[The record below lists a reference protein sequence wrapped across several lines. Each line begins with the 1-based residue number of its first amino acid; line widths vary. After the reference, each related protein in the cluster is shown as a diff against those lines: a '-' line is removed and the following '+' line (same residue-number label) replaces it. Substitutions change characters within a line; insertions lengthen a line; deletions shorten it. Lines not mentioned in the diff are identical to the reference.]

1 MLTAMPTLFLV
12 RHGQASYGAIDY
24 DVLSESGHEQAAALA
39 RELRERGQRIDRVVS
54 GSLRRQQE
62 TALPI
67 AAEAGVDVEFDPR
80 WDEYSDDDI
89 LSHHSSSD
97 ARTHG
102 TEGSSPALTSREF
115 QGVLETA
122 LVQWLTAGEDAPTTE
137 SYAAFAGRSFAALA
151 ELATDLPAGGAA
163 VACTSSGVLAAICV
177 SLMETRPEAFVAFN
191 RVAVN
196 AGITKVVVGRRG
208 MTLISF
214 NEHGHLERDDRRL
227 VTYR

>member
-1 MLTAMPTLFLV
+1 MLATMPTLFLV
-12 RHGQASYGAIDY
+12 RHGQASYGATDY
-24 DVLSESGHEQAAALA
+24 DVLSECGHEQAAAVA

-54 GSLRRQQE
+54 GSLRRQRE
-62 TALPI
+62 TASPI
-67 AAEAGVDVEFDPR
+67 AAEAGVDVEVDTR

-102 TEGSSPALTSREF
+102 AEGASPALSSKEF
-115 QGVLETA
+115 QGVLEAA
-122 LVQWLTAGEDAPTTE
+122 LVQWLTAGKDAPTAE
-137 SYAAFAGRSFAALA
+137 SYAAFSARSLAALSD
-151 ELATDLPAGGAA
+151 LGTDLPAGSAA

-177 SLMETRPEAFVAFN
+177 ALLETRSGAFVVFN

-196 AGITKVVVGRRG
+196 ASITKVVVGRRG

-214 NEHGHLERDDRRL
+214 NEHAHLERDGRRL
-227 VTYR
+227 LTYR